1 MTKIKDKERVLKAA
15 RGKQLVTHKGT
26 PIRLSADFS
35 AETLQ
40 ARREWHDILKVM
52 RGGSFLAVQW
62 LGLHAPAAESLGSIP
77 GWGTKIPH
85 AAKEKKV
92 IITVYW

>member
-1 MTKIKDKERVLKAA
+1 MAKIKDKERVLKAA

-52 RGGSFLAVQW
+52 RGGSSLAVQW

-77 GWGTKIPH
+77 GRGTKIPQ
-85 AAKEKKV
+85 ATRRSQKKEKN
-92 IITVYW
+92 Y